1 MIYPIVA
8 YGDPVLNRRGKQ
20 IPEDFEGLEKLVKD
34 MFETMHAAHGVGLA
48 APQIGKSLRLFVV
61 DTSGF
66 VEPDEED
73 EEGLADFK
81 QAFINPEVEER
92 GGEPW
97 LFNEGCLSIPEVRG
111 EVSRPEW
118 ITIRYQDEKGQEHQE
133 TFSGMKARAIQH
145 EYDHIEGILFTEH
158 LAPIRRRMM
167 QKRLKSISTGKV
179 KVGYRMRFPKVK
191 KA

>member
-8 YGDPVLNRRGKQ
+8 YGDPVLKRRGKEL
-20 IPEDFEGLEKLVKD
+20 PADFEGLDTLVES

-61 DTSGF
+61 DTAGF
-66 VEPDEED
+66 VEPNEED

-81 QAFINPEVEER
+81 QAFINPEIEER

-118 ITIRYQDEKGQEHQE
+118 ITIRYEDENRQEHRQ
-133 TFSGMKARAIQH
+133 TFSGLKARVIQH

-158 LAPIRRRMM
+158 LAPLRRRMI
-167 QKRLKSISTGKV
+167 QKRLKCITTGKV
-179 KVGYRMRFPKVK
+179 KVAYRMRFPKAK